1 MIEKLP
7 GDELLAD
14 EALAEERLIA
24 ARAEAPRVL
33 FAAFGRLLF
42 RFLSLTSLFCAIEIV
57 RRGPHVW
64 PIERRT
70 AGAVIAFGAAGLLGG
85 LILWKSRNGAAR
97 EVLESAAMMGF
108 WTGFFALIP

>member
-1 MIEKLP
+1 MIDKLP
-7 GDELLAD
+7 GDEPPAD
-14 EALAEERLIA
+14 ERVIDP
-24 ARAEAPRVL
+24 RAEAPQDL
-33 FAAFGRLLF
+33 LGAFGRLLF
-42 RFLSLTSLFCAIEIV
+42 RFLSLTSLFCAIEIL

-70 AGAVIAFGAAGLLGG
+70 AGAVIAFGSAGLLGV
-85 LILWKSRNGAAR
+85 LFLWKSRTGAAR